1 MDKHIPNTLT
11 VHILDREYRVA
22 CPDGAET
29 ALEQAARFL
38 DHKMVEIRDSRKVLG
53 IERIAVMSALNLTH
67 DLLNQRPDVSKGDQI
82 AVADMTSRIDAALQR
97 YHSKS

>member
-1 MDKHIPNTLT
+1 MDKQTPKTLT

-22 CPDGAET
+22 CPDGAEA

-67 DLLNQRPDVSKGDQI
+67 DLLNQRPASSNVDQS
-82 AVADMTSRIDAALQR
+82 AVADMTNRIDAALQR
-97 YHSKS
+97 YHSKN

>member
-1 MDKHIPNTLT
+1 MDKHIPKTLT

-22 CPDGAET
+22 CPDGAEA

-67 DLLNQRPDVSKGDQI
+67 DLLNQRPVSSSSDQL
-82 AVADMTSRIDAALQR
+82 AVADMMSRIDAALQR
-97 YHSKS
+97 HKSKG

>member
-1 MDKHIPNTLT
+1 MDKHIPKTLT

-67 DLLNQRPDVSKGDQI
+67 DLLNQRPVDSPEASG
-82 AVADMTSRIDAALQR
+82 AVADMMARIDAALQR
-97 YHSKS
+97 HKSNA